1 MKIILVRHGKPS
13 FDLRTK
19 ISAKALAESL
29 EAYDLAGIEN
39 ASHPSPELH
48 ELIQKPS
55 MIFTSD
61 LPRSLES
68 AARLSTKANT
78 SSPLFREIPAPSY
91 IPYPFPLRVIT
102 WAVLGRILWYLG
114 YSGKIETRTKAR
126 ARANKAAEQLIQYA
140 SDDGAVVL
148 IGHGLM
154 NMFIAKS
161 LQQQGWHSPSPT
173 TRHHWSWA
181 EFEPRSLS

>member
-19 ISAKALAESL
+19 VSPKALAESL
-29 EAYDLAGIEN
+29 AAYDLAGIEN
-39 ASHPSPELH
+39 DSHPSSELC
-48 ELIQKPS
+48 ELIQESS

-61 LPRSLES
+61 LKRSLQS
-68 AARLSTKANT
+68 AARLSTKAKT
-78 SSPLFREIPAPSY
+78 SSPIFREIPVPSY
-91 IPYPFPLRVIT
+91 LPYPFPLRAIT

-114 YSGKIETRTKAR
+114 YSGKIETRTEAR
-126 ARANKAAEQLIQYA
+126 LRANKAAQQLIKHTN
-140 SDDGAVVL
+140 DDGAVVL

-173 TRHHWSWA
+173 TRQHWSWA
-181 EFEPRSLS
+181 EFEQA